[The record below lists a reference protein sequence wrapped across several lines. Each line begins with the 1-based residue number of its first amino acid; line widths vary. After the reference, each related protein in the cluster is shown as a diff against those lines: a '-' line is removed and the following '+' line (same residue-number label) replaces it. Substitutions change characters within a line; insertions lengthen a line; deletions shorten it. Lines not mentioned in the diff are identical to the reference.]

1 MNKKFILLFLSAAV
15 LAGCNES
22 KTDVTVTSAPTVD
35 GAAVSAPV
43 AAPSVDISQVGSFKG
58 VVKFDGTVPEI
69 RMLSVKGNP
78 ECAMSHQDGQIASE
92 ELVVNNGMLQNV
104 FVYVKE
110 GLEGRT
116 FPVPA
121 EKVTIENK
129 GCVYAPHVTGAMVGQ
144 DIVYV
149 NSDSTLHNVHS
160 YPKVAK
166 GFNLGLPIQG
176 MKQVKKFD
184 KPEVMISLKCDVHP
198 WMLGY
203 VGVLDHPYFAVTDA
217 SGAFSIP
224 NLSAGEYTI
233 EAWHEKLGTQS
244 QKITIL
250 ANETKDIEFKFAG

>member
-1 MNKKFILLFLSAAV
+1 MTKKASFIFMSALL
-15 LAGCNES
+15 LAGCNEA
-22 KTDVTVTSAPTVD
+22 KNEANVTVASTVD
-35 GAAVSAPV
+35 GVASSAP
-43 AAPSVDISQVGSFKG
+43 AATQSVDLSQVGSFKG
-58 VVKFDGTVPEI
+58 VVKYEGAVPEV

-78 ECAMSHQDGQIASE
+78 ECASFHVDGQIASE
-92 ELVVNNGMLQNV
+92 ELVVNNGLLQNV

-121 EKVTIENK
+121 EKVTVENK
-129 GCVYAPHVTGAMVGQ
+129 GCVYTPHVVGAMVGQ
-144 DIVYV
+144 DISYV

-160 YPKVAK
+160 YPKAAK

-203 VGVLDHPYFAVTDA
+203 VGVLEHPYFAVSDA
-217 SGAFSIP
+217 SGVFSIP
-224 NLSAGEYTI
+224 NLPAGEYTI
-233 EAWHEKLGTQS
+233 EAWHEKLGVLIQRV
-244 QKITIL
+244 IIG
-250 ANETKDIEFKFAG
+250 ANETKEIEFKFVG

>member
-1 MNKKFILLFLSAAV
+1 MNKRFILLLLSAV
-15 LAGCNES
+15 FFAGCNES
-22 KTDVTVTSAPTVD
+22 KTDVAVTVAPTVD

-43 AAPSVDISQVGSFKG
+43 ATQAVDMSQVGSFKG
-58 VVKFDGTVPEI
+58 VVRFEGAAPEVK
-69 RMLSVKGNP
+69 MLSVKGNP

-110 GLEGRT
+110 GLEGRA

-121 EKVTIENK
+121 EKVTVENK
-129 GCVYAPHVTGAMVGQ
+129 GCVYTPHVVGAMVGQ
-144 DIVYV
+144 DISYV

-160 YPKVAK
+160 YPRVAK

-203 VGVLDHPYFAVTDA
+203 VGVLEHPYFAVSDA

-224 NLSAGEYTI
+224 NLPAGEYTI
-233 EAWHEKLGTQS
+233 EAWHEKLGTQT
-244 QKITIL
+244 QKITVT
-250 ANETKDIEFKFAG
+250 ANETKEVEFKFAG